1 MTKILSEKDLG
12 DNAKLEKGIVYI
24 AFGEAFTREALFS
37 AESVKKNSPGIEI
50 AIFTNMK
57 FDSDYIDYVCYIKP
71 NHIRS
76 KVDFISFSPFKE
88 TIYLDSDTCVVF
100 PIHDMFDV
108 LSKYDIGAIHDF
120 ARKRE
125 KYSKLV
131 PEYGKIP
138 YSFSEVNGGVFVFK
152 QNEKTKSFFKLWRS
166 YFYKYYQQTSGWDQV
181 SLRIAL
187 WESDVN
193 LYTLPIEYNNRGKDN
208 REKVNLPYVIKENGD
223 DHMKPRILHMHVDKN
238 IHKGVYAVESYEHF
252 ENFCKEN
259 RYEY

>member
-1 MTKILSEKDLG
+1 LIKILKEEDLG
-12 DNAKLEKGIVYI
+12 VNASLEKGIVYI

-37 AESVKKNSPGIEI
+37 AESVKKNSPGIDI

-57 FDSDYIDYVCYIKP
+57 FESEYVDYVCYIKP

-76 KVDFISFSPFKE
+76 KVDFISYTPFKE
-88 TIYLDSDTCVVF
+88 TIYLDSDTCIVR

-108 LSKYDIGAIHDF
+108 LKKYDVAAIHDF

-125 KYSKLV
+125 KYANIV
-131 PEYGKIP
+131 PEYGNIP

-152 QNEKTKSFFKLWRS
+152 NNEKTNNFFKIWKT
-166 YFYKYYQQTSGWDQV
+166 YFYKYYQQTNGWDQV

-187 WESDVN
+187 WESNVN
-193 LYTLPIEYNNRGKDN
+193 LYIMPLEYNNRGKDN
-208 REKVNLPYVIKENGD
+208 RAKVNLPYVIKENGPS
-223 DHMKPRILHMHVDKN
+223 HMKPRILHMHVDKS
-238 IHKGVYAVESYEHF
+238 IHKGVYNVKSYEEF
-252 ENFCKEN
+252 ENFCIEN